1 MIIKYVDTHEL
12 NNSIFYICG
21 PPSMLKAMQILLQED
36 LEIPKE
42 RIKVEEFT
50 GY

>member
-1 MIIKYVDTHEL
+1 
-12 NNSIFYICG
+12 
-21 PPSMLKAMQILLQED
+21 MQALLQED
-36 LEIPKE
+36 DLNIPKE

>member
-1 MIIKYVDTHEL
+1 
-12 NNSIFYICG
+12 
-21 PPSMLKAMQILLQED
+21 MLKAMQILLQED

>member
-1 MIIKYVDTHEL
+1 MKLITLV
-12 NNSIFYICG
+12 CG
-21 PPSMLKAMQILLQED
+21 PPAMVNAMKSILEEE
-36 LEIPKE
+36 LEIIKE

>member
-1 MIIKYVDTHEL
+1 
-12 NNSIFYICG
+12 
-21 PPSMLKAMQILLQED
+21 MLKAMQALLQEVD
-36 LEIPKE
+36 LNIPKE

>member
-1 MIIKYVDTHEL
+1 
-12 NNSIFYICG
+12 
-21 PPSMLKAMQILLQED
+21 MQILLQED